1 MRVAVVGFPFSGKT
15 SVFSAISGLAP
26 ESTQP
31 GDETLAAVRI
41 YDERLDALEEMYKP
55 KKRTEATMAFV
66 DLPGSADG
74 DLERA
79 GLTKHLPSLRQC
91 DALVLVVRAFDSP
104 SVPAYKDKVDPK
116 RDLSLLRD
124 EILLADLE
132 ICSNRVEKLLASVKK
147 PTKEQEKQKKEL
159 ALLERCKEALENEK
173 PLRDVIQPGE
183 EEKLLRSFGF
193 LTQKPIVIAI
203 NVNEEDAAK
212 PAPFE
217 DPDAAATV
225 ALSARVESDL
235 AQMSAEERQEFMG
248 DYGLEKLA
256 RTRIIQACFAA
267 LGMISFLTA
276 GEEEVRAWPLPRDS
290 TAVEAAGEIHSD
302 LARGFIR
309 AETVAFDDLVAA
321 GSMRDAKAANKVR
334 QEPKTYIVKDGDVIL
349 FKHSG

>member
-26 ESTQP
+26 DPAQS

-41 YDERLDALEEMYKP
+41 HDARLDKLEEMYKP
-55 KKRTEATMAFV
+55 KKRTEATINFV
-66 DLPGSADG
+66 DFPGSADG
-74 DLERA
+74 DLEKA
-79 GLTKHLPSLRQC
+79 GLTKHLPSLRQA

-132 ICSNRVEKLLASVKK
+132 ICSNRVEKLQASVKK
-147 PTKEQEKQKKEL
+147 PTKDQEKQKKEL
-159 ALLERCKEALENEK
+159 ALLERCKEALESEK
-173 PLRDVIQPGE
+173 PLRDLIQPGE
-183 EEKLLRSFGF
+183 EEKMLRSFGF
-193 LTQKPIVIAI
+193 LTQKPIVVAI

-225 ALSARVESDL
+225 ALSARVEADL
-235 AQMSAEERQEFMG
+235 AQMSEEDRGEFMS
-248 DYGLEKLA
+248 DYGIEKLA
-256 RTRIIQACFAA
+256 RTRVIQACFEA
-267 LGMISFLTA
+267 LGLISFLTA
-276 GEEEVRAWPLPRDS
+276 GEEEVRAWPIPHGF

-309 AETVAFDDLVAA
+309 AETVAYDDLLAT

-334 QEPKTYIVKDGDVIL
+334 QEPKGYVIQDGDVIL
-349 FKHSG
+349 FKHSS